1 MKNLFFAL
9 VCFLLPFVSSAQI
22 AGDNTQLGF
31 TVSPNL
37 GWVTGEGSPGDGT
50 SAGIAYGVLADFAFS
65 SNYYFASGFT
75 ITSVNSRAVT
85 DINSINYKVRY
96 IEVPLTL
103 KLKSEP
109 TNMGR
114 YYGQFGL
121 GTGFKIGA
129 KGDISEGP
137 GTPKK
142 NDVDISSDVNFFRLS
157 MIAGAGVEWE
167 VNGNLNV
174 ITGVTY
180 NNGFTTM
187 NKRGDNLKNS
197 YFALTLG
204 VFF

>member
-1 MKNLFFAL
+1 MKKLLFAL
-9 VCFLLPFVSSAQI
+9 LCIVSPYLSSAQI
-22 AGDNTQLGF
+22 SGSNTQLGF

-37 GWVTGEGSPGDGT
+37 GWVSGEGSPGDGT
-50 SAGIAYGVLADFAFS
+50 RAGVSYGVLADFAFS

-75 ITSVNSRAVT
+75 ITSLNSRAAG
-85 DINSINYKVRY
+85 DFGSINYKVRY

-109 TNMGR
+109 TDIGR

-137 GTPKK
+137 GIPKRT
-142 NDVDISSDVNFFRLS
+142 DVDIASAINFFRLS

-180 NNGFTTM
+180 NSGFTTM
-187 NKRGDNLKNS
+187 NKDGDKLKNS
-197 YFALTLG
+197 YVALTLG